1 MPWAEQSIM
10 NQRLSF
16 IAACLR
22 QEEAM
27 SQLCLRHGISRKTGY
42 KWLSRYRE
50 TGVVGLE
57 ELSSAPRTPSQTI
70 DHAIMAS
77 VLALRD
83 RRPAWGPRKL
93 LARLRMDEPETAWP
107 AASTVGD
114 LLRREGRS
122 APKRRK
128 PVDSRPAVGL
138 IEASA
143 PNESWSAD
151 FKGWFRTTDGV
162 RCEPFT
168 VTDGYSRYLLACEAV
183 AQVTAERVR
192 PILIRLFQDHGLPR
206 ALRTDNGTLVWPFHQ
221 ATPDGTLGQ
230 PCPFARRDGL
240 GGLTQLSVWLLKLN
254 VWPDRI
260 APGRP
265 DQNGRH
271 ERMHRVLREDAANPP
286 AATLDAQRRR
296 MDAWR
301 VDYNTQRPHEALGQR
316 CPATLYTASSRAY
329 PATIRDWDYPADHQI
344 RRVVGD
350 GYIKWRD
357 GTVYLS
363 GALRGETVGVARRD
377 DGDWTVR
384 FRGFDLAI
392 LPEGGGPLRRSGLAR
407 MPVYNVT

>member
-1 MPWAEQSIM
+1 M
-10 NQRLSF
+10 NHRLSF
-16 IAACLR
+16 IAAWLR

-42 KWLSRYRE
+42 KWLGRYRE
-50 TGVVGLE
+50 AGVAGLV
-57 ELSSAPRTPSQTI
+57 ELSSAPHTPAQAMDPDI
-70 DHAIMAS
+70 VAS

-83 RRPAWGPRKL
+83 RRPTWGPRKL
-93 LARLRMDEPETAWP
+93 LVRLRTDEPETAWP
-107 AASTVGD
+107 AASTMGD
-114 LLRREGRS
+114 LLRRERRS
-122 APKRRK
+122 KPRRGK
-128 PVDSRPAVGL
+128 PGDPRPAAGL

-151 FKGWFRTTDGV
+151 FKGWFRTADGV

-192 PILIRLFQDHGLPR
+192 PILTRLFLDHGLPR
-206 ALRTDNGTLVWPFHQ
+206 ALRTDNGS
-221 ATPDGTLGQ
+221 
-230 PCPFARRDGL
+230 PFARRDGL
-240 GGLTQLSVWLLKLN
+240 GGLTQLSVWLLKLD

-286 AATLDAQRRR
+286 AATLIAQRQR
-296 MDAWR
+296 MDEWR

-316 CPATLYTASSRAY
+316 CPATLYTPSPRAY
-329 PATIRDWDYPADHQI
+329 PAVIKEWNYPADHHI

-377 DGDWTVR
+377 DGDWAVR

-392 LPEGGGPLRRSGLAR
+392 LPDESGALRRCGLAR
-407 MPVYNVT
+407 TPLYNVT

>member
-1 MPWAEQSIM
+1 MPWTEQSIM
-10 NQRLSF
+10 NHRLSF

-42 KWLSRYRE
+42 KWLGRYE
-50 TGVVGLE
+50 QAGVAGLE
-57 ELSSAPRTPSQTI
+57 DLSSAPVTPAQAMDPT
-70 DHAIMAS
+70 IMAA
-77 VLALRD
+77 VLEAREK
-83 RRPAWGPRKL
+83 RPTWGPRKL
-93 LARLRMDEPETAWP
+93 LVRLREDEPEKIWP
-107 AASTVGD
+107 APSTVGD
-114 LLRREGRS
+114 LLRRKS
-122 APKRRK
+122 LSKPRRHT
-128 PVDSRPAVGL
+128 PDDPRPTGGL
-138 IEASA
+138 IAASA
-143 PNESWSAD
+143 PNESWAAD
-151 FKGWFRTTDGV
+151 FKGWFRTADGV

-192 PILIRLFQDHGLPR
+192 PILTRLFQEHGLPR
-206 ALRTDNGTLVWPFHQ
+206 ALRTDNGS
-221 ATPDGTLGQ
+221 
-230 PCPFARRDGL
+230 PFARRDGL
-240 GGLTQLSVWLLKLN
+240 GGLTRLSVWLLGLD

-260 APGRP
+260 QPGRP

-271 ERMHRVLREDAANPP
+271 ERMHRVLHEDVASPP
-286 AATLDAQRRR
+286 AATLAAQGAR

-316 CPATLYTASSRAY
+316 CPATLYTPSPRPY
-329 PATIRDWDYPADHQI
+329 PDVIKAWDYPADHQI

-363 GALRGETVGVARRD
+363 KALRGETVGVARRD
-377 DGDWTVR
+377 DGDWAVR

-392 LPEGGGPLRRSGLAR
+392 LPDDNGPLRRSGLAR
-407 MPVYNVT
+407 TPPHSVT

>member
-1 MPWAEQSIM
+1 MPWAEQSVM
-10 NQRLSF
+10 DQRLSF

-50 TGVVGLE
+50 AGVVGLAD
-57 ELSSAPRTPSQTI
+57 LSSVPRTLAQTI
-70 DHAIMAS
+70 DPAIVAS

-83 RRPAWGPRKL
+83 QRPTWGPRKL
-93 LARLRMDEPETAWP
+93 LVRLRIDDPGTTWP

-114 LLRREGRS
+114 LLRREKRS
-122 APKRRK
+122 TAKRRK
-128 PVDSRPAVGL
+128 PADPRPALGL

-151 FKGWFRTTDGV
+151 FKGWFRTADGV

-183 AQVTAERVR
+183 AQATVERVR
-192 PILIRLFQDHGLPR
+192 PILARLFQDHGLPR

-240 GGLTQLSVWLLKLN
+240 GGLTQLSVWLLKLT

-260 APGRP
+260 EPGRP

-271 ERMHRVLREDAANPP
+271 EWMHRVLREDAANPP
-286 AATLDAQRRR
+286 AATLDAQRQR

-301 VDYNTQRPHEALGQR
+301 MDYNTQRPHEALGQR

-329 PATIRDWDYPADHQI
+329 PATIKDWDYPADHQI

-350 GYIKWRD
+350 R
-357 GTVYLS
+357 S
-363 GALRGETVGVARRD
+363 GASWAM
-377 DGDWTVR
+377 
-384 FRGFDLAI
+384 AI
-392 LPEGGGPLRRSGLAR
+392 LNGEMARCICPEPCAAKRLVSPAATTATGRSGSVASIWR
-407 MPVYNVT
+407 SCQRRVAHCAGAG